1 MKIAYFDC
9 FAGISGDMILAAL
22 IDAGLNINQLK
33 KELNKLS
40 LPPYE
45 FKTSRVKKNGIGGAN
60 VEVVGKEEGRAR
72 GFEEILRIINKSG
85 LDKDVKEKAKQIF
98 NRLAA
103 AEAKIHRKRGGDIHF
118 HELGGLD
125 TIIDVVGALTGIKLL
140 KIEKIYSSPLHLG
153 SGFVKCQHG
162 ILPVPAPATLELLKD
177 IPVYGRDIE
186 AELVT
191 PTGAVLITSLA
202 SNFGEIPSMK
212 IEKIGYGAGNGNLSI
227 PNLLRVFIGDVK
239 ELIYKEDKVYLVETN
254 IDDMN
259 PLVYGYLMDTLFQKG
274 ALDVWFT
281 PIQMKKNRP
290 AITLSFLG
298 EERNLEDLCE
308 TIFRETTT
316 IGVRFSQVKRKC
328 LKREERIV
336 KTKYGKIKAKIAM
349 LGRVVKQISPD
360 YDECRKLAE
369 KLDIPFK
376 DIYEEAKKEGERF
389 KTWPVGNRMS

>member
-9 FAGISGDMILAAL
+9 FAGISGDMILGAL
-22 IDAGLNINQLK
+22 IDAGLNVNQLK

-40 LPPYE
+40 LSPYE

-60 VEVVGKEEGRAR
+60 VVVVGKEEERAR
-72 GFEEILRIINKSG
+72 GLEEILNIIDKSK
-85 LDKDVKEKAKQIF
+85 LDAGIKEKAKQIF

-103 AEAKIHRKRGGDIHF
+103 VEAKIHRKRKRDIHF
-118 HELGGLD
+118 HELSGLD
-125 TIIDVVGALTGIKLL
+125 TIIDVVGALIGIKLL
-140 KIEKIYSSPLHLG
+140 KIERVYSSSLHLG

-162 ILPVPAPATLELLKD
+162 TLPVPAPATLELLKGV
-177 IPVYGRDIE
+177 PVYGRDIE

-191 PTGAVLITSLA
+191 PTGAVLITALA
-202 SNFGEIPSMK
+202 SHFGEIPSMK
-212 IEKIGYGAGNGNLSI
+212 IEKVGYGAGNRNLPI
-227 PNLLRVFIGDVK
+227 PNLLRIFIGDAK
-239 ELIYKEDKVYLVETN
+239 EVRYKEDKVYLVETN

-290 AITLSFLG
+290 AIALSLLS

-316 IGVRFSQVKRKC
+316 IGARFSRVKRKY
-328 LKREERIV
+328 LKREERII
-336 KTKYGKIKAKIAM
+336 KTKYGKIKVKLAM
-349 LGRVVKQISPD
+349 LDKVVKQISPD
-360 YDECRKLAE
+360 YDECRKIAE
-369 KLDIPFK
+369 KLDIPLK
-376 DIYEEAKKEGERF
+376 DVYEEAKRGERF
-389 KTWPVGNRMS
+389 KT